1 MLTIKTSDFGGAAAV
16 YKLTNNQAQ
25 NIVDKMMKDIPY
37 NINIMDKTGVIIG
50 SGNKERIGTLHHGA
64 VAAIKQK
71 KIVEIQRDEE
81 FVKKG
86 INLPIELSG
95 AIVGVVG
102 ISGEVKE
109 TRPFG
114 NLVKSAVI
122 LLIEQSVSLE
132 RENLEKNLK
141 QEFFN
146 LITDPD
152 TTYTKELTEQALVY
166 DIKINKPSQ
175 NLYVEFPYEIDEDII
190 KNLPSFKTSKHSL
203 CIVVQEAN
211 KIDALKEQIEN
222 QYPDAFIS
230 ISKMNDKI
238 SDGFLQAKSA
248 MRVLK
253 GVFLNKKV
261 IFYPRC
267 EFIAD
272 MSELQR
278 NETRLEHLSLSL
290 EKNGELIKTLQVYL
304 SCNLNANE
312 TARRLFIHRNTL
324 NYRLNSVYK
333 ITGKDPKNIL
343 ELVELIFMLI
353 NRVK

>member
-1 MLTIKTSDFGGAAAV
+1 MYYLTHI
-16 YKLTNNQAQ
+16 QAQ
-25 NIVDKMMKDIPY
+25 NIVNKMMKDIPY

-64 VAAIKQK
+64 MAAIKQK
-71 KIVEIQRDEE
+71 KIVEIKKDEE

-86 INLPIELSG
+86 INLPIELNG

-102 ISGEVKE
+102 ISGEVQE
-109 TRPFG
+109 TRPFA

-132 RENLEKNLK
+132 TENLEKNLK

-152 TTYTKELTEQALVY
+152 TTYTKELTEQALAY
-166 DIKINKPSQ
+166 GIKVNKPSQ
-175 NLYVEFPYEIDEDII
+175 IVYVGFPYKIDKDFI
-190 KNLPSFKTSKHSL
+190 KNYPSFKSSNHSY
-203 CIVVQEAN
+203 CIVVQEAD
-211 KIDALKEQIEN
+211 KIEAIKEQIEN
-222 QYPDAFIS
+222 QYSDAFIS
-230 ISKMNDKI
+230 ISKMNEKI
-238 SDGFLQAKSA
+238 SDSFLQAKSA

-253 GVFLNKKV
+253 GVFFNEKV
-261 IFYPRC
+261 MSYAKC

-272 MSELQR
+272 MSELQK
-278 NETRLEHLSLSL
+278 NDLKAERLVHLLG
-290 EKNGELIKTLQVYL
+290 KNDELIKTLQVYL

-312 TARRLFIHRNTL
+312 TSSRLIIHRNTL
-324 NYRLNSVYK
+324 NYRLNRIFK

-353 NRVK
+353 NLVK

>member
-1 MLTIKTSDFGGAAAV
+1 MYELTH
-16 YKLTNNQAQ
+16 NQAQ
-25 NIVDKMMKDIPY
+25 NIVNKMMKDIPF

-71 KIVEIQRDEE
+71 KIIEIKKDEE

-86 INLPIELSG
+86 INLPIELNE
-95 AIVGVVG
+95 AIIGVVG
-102 ISGEVKE
+102 ISGKVKE
-109 TRPFG
+109 TRPFA

-122 LLIEQSVSLE
+122 LLIEQSVSLKK
-132 RENLEKNLK
+132 ENLEKNLK

-146 LITDPD
+146 LITDPE
-152 TTYTKELTEQALVY
+152 TTYTKELTDQALDY
-166 DIKINKPSQ
+166 GIRINKPSQ
-175 NLYVEFPYEIDEDII
+175 IVYVGFPYRIDKEII
-190 KNLPSFKTSKHSL
+190 NNFPSFKTSNHSY

-211 KIDALKEQIEN
+211 KIELLQQQIEN
-222 QYPDAFIS
+222 QFPDAFIS
-230 ISKMNDKI
+230 ISKLNDKI
-238 SDGFLQAKSA
+238 SEGFLQAKSA

-253 GVFLNKKV
+253 GVFINEKV
-261 IFYPRC
+261 ISYSRC

-272 MSELQR
+272 ISELQWKDTKA
-278 NETRLEHLSLSL
+278 EMQVHLLD
-290 EKNGELIKTLQVYL
+290 KNDELIKTLQVYL

-312 TARRLFIHRNTL
+312 TATRLIIHRNTL
-324 NYRLNSVYK
+324 NYRLNRIFK

-353 NRVK
+353 MRVK

>member
-1 MLTIKTSDFGGAAAV
+1 MYELTH
-16 YKLTNNQAQ
+16 NQAQ
-25 NIVDKMMKDIPY
+25 NIVNKMMKDIPF
-37 NINIMDKTGVIIG
+37 NINIMDKTGIIIG

-71 KIVEIQRDEE
+71 KIIEIKKDEE

-86 INLPIELSG
+86 INLPIELNE
-95 AIVGVVG
+95 AIIGVVG

-109 TRPFG
+109 TRPFA

-122 LLIEQSVSLE
+122 LLIEQSISLKK
-132 RENLEKNLK
+132 ENLEKNLK

-152 TTYTKELTEQALVY
+152 TTFTKELTDQALSY
-166 DIKINKPSQ
+166 GITINKPSQ
-175 NLYVEFPYEIDEDII
+175 IVYVEFPYKMDKETLT
-190 KNLPSFKTSKHSL
+190 NFPSFKASNYSY
-203 CIVVQEAN
+203 CIVIQETN
-211 KIDALKEQIEN
+211 KIEFLHELLQN
-222 QYPDAFIS
+222 QFPDAVIS

-238 SDGFLQAKSA
+238 STGFLQAKSA

-253 GVFLNKKV
+253 GVFLNEKV
-261 IFYPRC
+261 ISYTRC

-272 MSELQR
+272 MAELQR
-278 NETRLEHLSLSL
+278 KNSKAEMQVHLL
-290 EKNGELIKTLQVYL
+290 EKNDELIKTLQVYL

-312 TARRLFIHRNTL
+312 TATRLIIHRNTL
-324 NYRLNSVYK
+324 NYRLHRIFK
-333 ITGKDPKNIL
+333 MTGKDPKNIL
-343 ELVELIFMLI
+343 DLVDLIFLLI